1 MAHQM
6 SERELRNLRRNLLRE
21 EEETQRQT
29 EEAMA
34 NLQSQREQHLR
45 DRSYR
50 MQLLGTNSLAD
61 RSQVRTDMQ
70 PSSAVSPQDNSVF
83 LPDEDQDHRQI
94 SQAQGPRSIL
104 KKTPCADKVN
114 SRVSETEQDRRPSN
128 VTFARRL
135 TYSQEHEQGQGEL
148 TRDLRS
154 MAMSVEDADYGLI
167 DQVGSYLQNRS
178 GDRIQDNRTDSMQ
191 TERTGS
197 ERMQSSFLNFM
208 DREIE
213 DMDRRLNVMLTSGSE
228 ILEKNR
234 EMLNRSYSEDWSR
247 DESLTGAKTI
257 SSPKREYEG
266 ARPKTRI
273 DYEQERNRSRSQE
286 EGIQFMV
293 PDSNRRFQEYS
304 GLRER
309 SDLQRMDVA
318 NSALRSERVDTSYDR
333 GISRYDTNQRIDRN
347 VVSDRPRSAIN
358 AIDLQVEQ
366 LLQLRQRLDEAQHS
380 AIQTEPLDLRTASS
394 DISEQ
399 EPRMELLQPIDMRLN
414 LPQRDQYST
423 GMFHDERMND
433 LRYRERIERP
443 FNIPQSEQ
451 IRGQENVRNLETR
464 RESDYTL
471 GRQRDSRDYRERSI
485 DEMVNVPVKRENSNE
500 VRERTERGELRET
513 LERMNLPNEQSEVI
527 REEIPLLEDRKRKEE
542 MLKEREIQL
551 IERER
556 KLNAREVQ
564 LEKEDYSRRTLTDR
578 YDQLLKEKE
587 SDIEKRM
594 KMYKERKAQIEQT
607 ELQRRNEDEERR
619 LKLMKL
625 EQGLEQEEQK
635 LDTLENRNPVER
647 REISSSKDREKIL
660 TFDVSDMTTIK
671 DRNTATVATNT
682 GPMLQD
688 STNNFPKMSVFSG
701 EDPKPKSEA
710 SFEEWAYEVKYLSRR
725 YSEAVMGQ
733 VIRKALKGHAKQ
745 AILPMG
751 PDATVSQILHRLE
764 GVFGNVATPM
774 SILQEFYTVYQKQ
787 DESVSTWSIRLEE
800 ILQRAVDKGQVR
812 LSDKDAL
819 LRDKFWRSLRSEKLK
834 MATIL
839 HFNTCETFDLLRE
852 KVRTE
857 ELAMQLSSAMQQQA
871 IRTERPATK
880 DIPDSKAD
888 LILERLTQLE
898 KKVNNRKP
906 WWKWKNKTDNE
917 DGEENQNQNAGGSQS
932 HQNNYPKQQNQ
943 QQPEQNPSDRA
954 RNQQQ
959 GLN

>member
-1 MAHQM
+1 MAQQM

-83 LPDEDQDHRQI
+83 LPDRDQDHRQI
-94 SQAQGPRSIL
+94 SQVQGPRSIL

-154 MAMSVEDADYGLI
+154 MAMSLEDADYGLI
-167 DQVGSYLQNRS
+167 DQGGSYLQNRS

-286 EGIQFMV
+286 EGIQSMV

-309 SDLQRMDVA
+309 PDLQRMDVA
-318 NSALRSERVDTSYDR
+318 NSALRSERVDTSYNR
-333 GISRYDTNQRIDRN
+333 GISRYDMNQRIDRN

-366 LLQLRQRLDEAQHS
+366 LLQLRQRLDEAQYS
-380 AIQTEPLDLRTASS
+380 ATQTQPLDLRTTTSV
-394 DISEQ
+394 ISEQ

-414 LPQRDQYST
+414 VPQRDQYST

-451 IRGQENVRNLETR
+451 IRGQENVMNLETR
-464 RESDYTL
+464 RESDYTF
-471 GRQRDSRDYRERSI
+471 GRERENMNYCERSI
-485 DEMVNVPVKRENSNE
+485 DEMLNIPVKRENCNR
-500 VRERTERGELRET
+500 VREGIERGGWRET
-513 LERMNLPNEQSEVI
+513 LERERMNLPDESSEVI
-527 REEIPLLEDRKRKEE
+527 REEVPLLEDRKRKEAI
-542 MLKEREIQL
+542 LRERERQL
-551 IERER
+551 IEREK
-556 KLNAREVQ
+556 KLTEREVL
-564 LEKEDYSRRTLTDR
+564 LEKEDCSRRTLTDR

-594 KMYKERKAQIEQT
+594 KMYKERKAEIERN

-635 LDTLENRNPVER
+635 LDKLEHRNPVES
-647 REISSSKDREKIL
+647 REISASKDREKIL

-671 DRNTATVATNT
+671 DKNTVTVATNT

-710 SFEEWAYEVKYLSRR
+710 AFEEWAYEVKYLSRR

-733 VIRKALKGHAKQ
+733 VIRKALKGHASKRYFQ
-745 AILPMG
+745 WVL
-751 PDATVSQILHRLE
+751 
-764 GVFGNVATPM
+764 
-774 SILQEFYTVYQKQ
+774 
-787 DESVSTWSIRLEE
+787 
-800 ILQRAVDKGQVR
+800 
-812 LSDKDAL
+812 
-819 LRDKFWRSLRSEKLK
+819 
-834 MATIL
+834 
-839 HFNTCETFDLLRE
+839 
-852 KVRTE
+852 
-857 ELAMQLSSAMQQQA
+857 MQQWTRYF
-871 IRTERPATK
+871 I
-880 DIPDSKAD
+880 
-888 LILERLTQLE
+888 
-898 KKVNNRKP
+898 
-906 WWKWKNKTDNE
+906 
-917 DGEENQNQNAGGSQS
+917 G
-932 HQNNYPKQQNQ
+932 
-943 QQPEQNPSDRA
+943 
-954 RNQQQ
+954 
-959 GLN
+959 